1 MAVTGMKLKTARTTI
16 GRNAV
21 TARWTGSATHHH
33 AIHTSRPRL
42 ARTG

>member
-1 MAVTGMKLKTARTTI
+1 MAVTGMKLKMASTTM

-21 TARWTGSATHHH
+21 TARCTGSATHHH
-33 AIHTSRPRL
+33 AIQISRPRL